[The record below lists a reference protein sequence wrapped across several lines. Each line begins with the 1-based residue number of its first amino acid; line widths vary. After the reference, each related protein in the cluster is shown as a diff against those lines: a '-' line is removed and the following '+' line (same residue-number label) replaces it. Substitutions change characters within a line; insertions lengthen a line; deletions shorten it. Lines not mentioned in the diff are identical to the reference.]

1 MKKFIFLLLCLFSF
15 TSFVL
20 ADGSEVPVSFTIT
33 DKSYAEVIRSYNNR
47 YIFTYTNN
55 ILNNSI
61 NLKNILNQ
69 NIGSPLTYYEELNI
83 KVKPLSNTPYEVL
96 NNYDLL
102 RATTFNWTDNKTSTA
117 EMPNEAIITPLEDKV
132 YIPGFNISFRKTTN
146 DEYTNVIPNGLDLTN
161 KTLEE
166 QLATLLDIDLDSD
179 PNGVI
184 NTHNSLWKFDIL
196 DNKYLTYRFDFF
208 KDSDS
213 KKLISNDEYKTSSL
227 EKLGTEYVV
236 IEYKKGNANSVF
248 KLDDVDTKENYASV
262 IFLFVLSLGSATY
275 FYLKRA
281 NI

>member
-55 ILNNSI
+55 ILNDSI

-96 NNYDLL
+96 NNSDLL

-213 KKLISNDEYKTSSL
+213 KELISNDEYKTSSL

>member
-96 NNYDLL
+96 NNSDLL

-213 KKLISNDEYKTSSL
+213 KELISNDEYKTSSL

>member
-96 NNYDLL
+96 NNSDLL

-184 NTHNSLWKFDIL
+184 NTHNSLWKFDVL

-213 KKLISNDEYKTSSL
+213 KELISNDEYKTSSL